1 MLILSAVST
10 CLVFLL
16 VRGLNISQPQ
26 GQVEAEEGSNV
37 TLVCTMTSATP
48 VGPVRWYKG
57 ADSER
62 THFYSGSPKG
72 GDKNDPRVSWTMENP
87 TVNYSITVRD
97 VRVNDTGEYYCVKYT
112 KADEEKP
119 YASGPGVNLIVK
131 GVPIITGPASRVKVG
146 NDLELTCE
154 VNGVSDITVKW
165 FKDEQE
171 VTPEHRDTSWG
182 GKSRRSVIRLTP
194 KIQDIKSVV
203 RCQELGLSALNPLE
217 DKFHLKDAI
226 AVLPGVPVIEN
237 PKLVLGD
244 SVIMTCKLSGIYPR
258 DINVTWTW
266 DKTFKSSQSQ
276 HAEEHENGTFT
287 VTSVLSFTVKED
299 MRGTQLTCQAGYEGL
314 TPVSATVTLGVRGF
328 IVSQPQGR
336 VEALERSNV
345 TLVCVMSSES
355 PPGPVRWYKGNGSER
370 THFCSGA
377 PKGGDKNDSRVTWT
391 AEYMTVNYSITIRDL
406 RVSDTGEYYCEKYR
420 KKDENK
426 TYASGPGVTLTVRGT
441 GPSNSTNQNTD
452 GHSGKIAA
460 GVLSA
465 IIIIVCIVGVT
476 IWYFRKKAKGNSTI
490 SKSSSSNDGSTSPV
504 DSKEVEVTYAE
515 LDSKNFQSRQKKP
528 KENEEDQSSTPEM
541 PESVVYASLQQN
553 KGTSKSSQ
561 KTKRAQEAM
570 LYY

>member
-1 MLILSAVST
+1 MQTLSIVLT
-10 CLVFLL
+10 CLICLPVARVCQGF
-16 VRGLNISQPQ
+16 NISQPQ
-26 GQVEAEEGSNV
+26 GQVEGVERSDV
-37 TLVCTMTSATP
+37 TLVCLVSSETP

-57 ADSER
+57 AGSER
-62 THFYSGSPKG
+62 RHFYSGFPKG
-72 GDKNDPRVSWTMENP
+72 GDKNDPRVTWTAEYM
-87 TVNYSITVRD
+87 TVNYSITIRD
-97 VRVNDTGEYYCVKYT
+97 LRVSDTGEYYCEKYT
-112 KADEEKP
+112 KADENKP
-119 YASGPGVNLIVK
+119 YASGPGVTLTVR

-426 TYASGPGVTLTVRGT
+426 TYASGPGVTLTVRGLPIIT
-441 GPSNSTNQNTD
+441 GPASRVKVGNDLELTCEVNGVSDSTVKWFKDEQ
-452 GHSGKIAA
+452 
-460 GVLSA
+460 
-465 IIIIVCIVGVT
+465 
-476 IWYFRKKAKGNSTI
+476 
-490 SKSSSSNDGSTSPV
+490 
-504 DSKEVEVTYAE
+504 EVTPE
-515 LDSKNFQSRQKKP
+515 HRDTSGGRKINQKCHQTDTKDTGHQVCRLVSGVGTLRSEP
-528 KENEEDQSSTPEM
+528 SGGQISLEGHHCSFTWS
-541 PESVVYASLQQN
+541 ASH
-553 KGTSKSSQ
+553 
-561 KTKRAQEAM
+561 REP
-570 LYY
+570 